1 MELLFGILC
10 GVLMSLI
17 FSVGPAFFS
26 LIQNSIHYGFRKAIS
41 FVVGVSISDIL
52 IVLMMLTVLSKY
64 EMGDILGIGWVR
76 ITVLIVGSV
85 ATAIFGVL
93 TWRSKVRSVVAGN
106 DERLHFIAE
115 HATSRWKLTL
125 SGFLLNILN
134 PLIWLYWVSI
144 VTFFSAGFELSV
156 SDRYLFFCGLM
167 LAVFG
172 TDMLKCRLA
181 ALLQHWF
188 TARVMNV
195 FNKVTGGILIL
206 FSVYLMVMIFVPWK
220 GDSVQKV
227 MENVNSTVR
236 HNIPRKSLAKDSCV
250 RYDTVGTIIS
260 DTSL

>member
-1 MELLFGILC
+1 
-10 GVLMSLI
+10 
-17 FSVGPAFFS
+17 
-26 LIQNSIHYGFRKAIS
+26 
-41 FVVGVSISDIL
+41 
-52 IVLMMLTVLSKY
+52 
-64 EMGDILGIGWVR
+64 
-76 ITVLIVGSV
+76 
-85 ATAIFGVL
+85 
-93 TWRSKVRSVVAGN
+93 
-106 DERLHFIAE
+106 
-115 HATSRWKLTL
+115 
-125 SGFLLNILN
+125 
-134 PLIWLYWVSI
+134 
-144 VTFFSAGFELSV
+144 
-156 SDRYLFFCGLM
+156 M

-236 HNIPRKSLAKDSCV
+236 HNIPWKSLAKDSCV